1 MSQRARGRHRA
12 DRPTT
17 RSTSLLTSLLT
28 PRTPAAPAR
37 RLLVVAGLTAALG
50 IPVAATP
57 AAAQPVSA
65 SVSASA
71 PTLRQG
77 SHGGAVVTL
86 QRLLHV
92 SADGAFGPLTRRAV
106 IRFQRSAHLAPDGVV
121 GPRTWRALRSR
132 PGATAPHRTPRV
144 SRSTTRT
151 GLGARAV
158 AEAARHVGQ
167 PYVYGA
173 NGPRAFDCSGFVQYV
188 FSRVGLSLPRTSAAQ
203 AAVARPVAQRDR
215 RPGDLIM
222 MAPRGRV
229 SHVGIYAGGN
239 TMWVA
244 RHTGTTITRQRLWTT
259 RYTVGRFS

>member
-17 RSTSLLTSLLT
+17 RLTTRLTSPSTS
-28 PRTPAAPAR
+28 AAPAR

-57 AAAQPVSA
+57 AAAQPVTASA
-65 SVSASA
+65 ASTVA

-77 SHGGAVVTL
+77 SHGRAVVSL

-92 SADGAFGPLTRRAV
+92 SADGAFGPITRRAV
-106 IRFQRSAHLAPDGVV
+106 VRFQRSARLTPDGVV
-121 GPRTWRALRSR
+121 GPRTWGALRSR
-132 PGATAPHRTPRV
+132 PAAAPHRTTRV
-144 SRSTTRT
+144 SRSSTRA

-167 PYVYGA
+167 PYVFGA
-173 NGPRAFDCSGFVQYV
+173 SGPRAFDCSGFVQYV
-188 FSRVGLSLPRTSAAQ
+188 FSRVGVSLPRTSAAQ
-203 AAVARPVAQRDR
+203 AAVARRVPKSDR
-215 RPGDLIM
+215 RLGDLIM

-244 RHTGTTITRQRLWTT
+244 RHTGTTITRQRIWTT
-259 RYTVGRFS
+259 AYTVGRFS